1 MLKRSPAPVRF
12 LLVDDREENLLAIAE
27 VLRRDGL
34 ELVAVR
40 SGREALE
47 ALLRYDF
54 ALAIID
60 VQMPE
65 LNGVELAELM
75 RGAERTQHVP
85 IVLVTAGG
93 RERGHWF
100 RGCEAGAVDF
110 LYKPIE
116 PLLLRNKADTFF
128 ELYRQRQLLAEQLEE
143 QQRAARDRERLTR
156 ELEHTLRLN
165 ELFVAAVG
173 HDLRNPLA
181 AILNAT
187 KLIARCSQ
195 EADTVR
201 LAQAARH
208 SAQRMQRM
216 TGALFDLTR
225 ARLSGGIPIEPAP
238 LDLRPVAER
247 VFEEQQLTAP
257 TRQMHL
263 KMGGDLAG
271 CWDET
276 RLAQVMSNLLG
287 NAIEHGARD
296 EGVEL
301 QLDGERS
308 FVEITVRSGGVIAPA
323 ALPTLFDPFA
333 RRGAPRRSDGLGLG
347 LFIVQQ
353 VALAHGGAVEVDSE
367 PARGTTFSVRLPRQA
382 PPPALGSGP

>member
-1 MLKRSPAPVRF
+1 MLKRSPPPVRF
-12 LLVDDREENLLAIAE
+12 LLVDDREENLLAISE
-27 VLRRDGL
+27 VLKRDGL

-93 RERGHWF
+93 RERSHWF

-156 ELEHTLRLN
+156 ELEQTLRLN

-187 KLIARCSQ
+187 KIVSRTSQ
-195 EADTVR
+195 EPDTVR
-201 LAQAARH
+201 LVQAARH

-216 TGALFDLTR
+216 TSALFDLTR

-257 TRQMHL
+257 TR
-263 KMGGDLAG
+263 KMRLEMRGELTGT
-271 CWDET
+271 WDET
-276 RLAQVMSNLLG
+276 RLAQLLSNLLG
-287 NAIEHGARD
+287 NAIEHGATD
-296 EGVEL
+296 ESVEASL
-301 QLDGERS
+301 RGDADQ
-308 FVEITVRSGGVIAPA
+308 VRIAVHNGGSIAPA
-323 ALPTLFDPFA
+323 LLPSLFDPFA
-333 RRGAPRRSDGLGLG
+333 RPASRRRSDGLGLG

-353 VALAHGGAVEVDSE
+353 VALAHGGSVQVDSE
-367 PARGTTFSVRLPRQA
+367 PSRGTTFVVQLPR
-382 PPPALGSGP
+382 G